1 MRAGFEGGRQFE
13 DQDSV
18 AVLGMSFL
26 DLIAKLD
33 AGLHALPGGV
43 VECDVKDDARAFVE
57 LQRECATGL

>member
-1 MRAGFEGGRQFE
+1 
-13 DQDSV
+13 
-18 AVLGMSFL
+18 MSFL